1 MSSEKLGSKLKN
13 YIMMISGL
21 SRGDLIMKRMISLRF
36 IEMWDI
42 DLETHCSFDDDSIE
56 TYNIEILCN
65 L

>member
-1 MSSEKLGSKLKN
+1 
-13 YIMMISGL
+13 MMISGL

-42 DLETHCSFDDDSIE
+42 DLETHRSFDDDSIE